1 MTCYTWRHPSR
12 HRVHERQVGQL
23 TARRRGAGVVKR
35 LTTGMVRNFA
45 KRGGMGRYFIE
56 MNDCNKGVSGVYD
69 YFHGRGG
76 GLSTEK

>member
-1 MTCYTWRHPSR
+1 M
-12 HRVHERQVGQL
+12 
-23 TARRRGAGVVKR
+23 KR

-69 YFHGRGG
+69 YFHGQGG
-76 GLSTEK
+76 GSPSRNSEISHALRRHLVRCQV